1 MLPRESTTRYDKTNG
16 YIEMTVPITET
27 VDGENGQT
35 SIVHGVILA
44 SASTDSI
51 ATTLDILS
59 RKALILEIVMGI
71 IIIGIVFFF
80 SHILIMPF
88 KRVTQA
94 ISEVKDGFTD
104 EPISVPDYL
113 ETEHIVDAFNQL
125 LGRMKVINDSRQEFV
140 SNVSHELKTPMTSIK
155 VLADS

>member
-1 MLPRESTTRYDKTNG
+1 MLPRGSTTRYDKTNG

-59 RKALILEIVMGI
+59 RKA
-71 IIIGIVFFF
+71 
-80 SHILIMPF
+80 
-88 KRVTQA
+88 
-94 ISEVKDGFTD
+94 
-104 EPISVPDYL
+104 
-113 ETEHIVDAFNQL
+113 
-125 LGRMKVINDSRQEFV
+125 
-140 SNVSHELKTPMTSIK
+140 
-155 VLADS
+155 